1 MLGSYRERVGNTL
14 GNVGEWLNKKM
25 EITRKILFEGEGF
38 RVEGLGP
45 RVYHNHL
52 GWFRG
57 VPFWF
62 ENVESLEPRK
72 LATSVLVT
80 FGSGLRG
87 FELNGLAVK
96 GLV

>member
-1 MLGSYRERVGNTL
+1 M
-14 GNVGEWLNKKM
+14 
-25 EITRKILFEGEGF
+25 
-38 RVEGLGP
+38 
-45 RVYHNHL
+45 
-52 GWFRG
+52 
-57 VPFWF
+57 PFWF

-80 FGSGLRG
+80 FGSGLRA